1 MLLLMYLHTCVIGYR
16 SLCYLFYTVHDKIP
30 YQQCKICFF
39 LADMGP
45 LIFEVVCGPSLKI
58 LGHARLD
65 DVAKLSANAPIHG

>member
-1 MLLLMYLHTCVIGYR
+1 MSLATGLCVTYFT
-16 SLCYLFYTVHDKIP
+16 LCMTRFLTNNAKFV
-30 YQQCKICFF
+30 F

-65 DVAKLSANAPIHG
+65 DVAILSANAPIHG